1 MPGIIRMKTSSV
13 SPFHFSIAISKRLDP
28 GSMPGMTRCSLVVL
42 VLGCVHHQHVT
53 TTPRDHVTFPPSD
66 ILLILSI
73 LSSAFYSHSTFPR
86 PNRSTYI
93 YGGRVC
99 NIWLAGGLPAV
110 ILNPVRDDLRMMAP
124 NAVAARD
131 GGMKQKRNIS
141 LDLRGGSDKLPCSMI
156 WRTA

>member
-93 YGGRVC
+93 LWEGMSLIC
-99 NIWLAGGLPAV
+99 IPFTNGGLPGV
-110 ILNPVRDDLRMMAP
+110 NLIIYKDDLRMI
-124 NAVAARD
+124 
-131 GGMKQKRNIS
+131 G
-141 LDLRGGSDKLPCSMI
+141 
-156 WRTA
+156 